1 MKTLAIFSMLVLL
14 FTSCATMK
22 TQELRQEREKL
33 LTEVGDVRE
42 EHHPDKVKNAI
53 KALLLGKWQYVSL
66 DVERGSIEKQKEEAP
81 QESEAPTNAEGQVT
95 PNEQVS
101 ESEDDALRLPPVKV
115 TDNPASQQ
123 IAAAKAAMVASTRK
137 HLTVEFF
144 EQHSSYYYR
153 GNNGSTDITGQC
165 NVITMRVGDESY
177 PFIRFNRRTGLEMLE
192 FLFGYEPARNALAR
206 NRRAVF
212 AKRRSMGAQGTRR
225 ALAKAP
231 SFAIAST
238 MGIAVTEDRLYLI
251 VYGDMELTPKGWMR
265 VGGLRCTLK
274 RVE

>member
-1 MKTLAIFSMLVLL
+1 MKTLTILSMTVLL
-14 FTSCATMK
+14 FTSCAATQ
-22 TQELRQEREKL
+22 TQERAEL

-66 DVERGSIEKQKEEAP
+66 EVEGGSIEKQKEDAP
-81 QESEAPTNAEGQVT
+81 QESEAPTSADGQVT
-95 PNEQVS
+95 PNELLS
-101 ESEDDALRLPPVKV
+101 ESEDDALRLPPVRV

-123 IAAAKAAMVASTRK
+123 IAEAKAAMVASTRK
-137 HLTVEFF
+137 NLTVEFF

-206 NRRAVF
+206 SRRAVF
-212 AKRRSMGAQGTRR
+212 ARRRSMGAQGSRR

-251 VYGDMELTPKGWMR
+251 IYGDMELTPKGWMR
-265 VGGLRCTLK
+265 TGGLRCTLK